1 MGSNGEAIGETMGD
15 AGARPAPTASRLRS
29 SRFPIA
35 FLLLPARGP
44 ASLAAMPYVKIGIA
58 QNRREARMES
68 NWLTKNKRTLALVII
83 LTLAVW
89 MLYNVRRDLMST
101 LSPFIYAAVFAY
113 LLNPLINLLERR
125 GIKRFWSSLLTVLII
140 FFGLIAFF
148 SVFIP
153 TVVSDVT
160 TVIRRLSLNIGTLR
174 RLFDEAVA
182 VVEGWF
188 GGNLN
193 AEGRLSDM
201 LNAGI
206 SALSEGLTR
215 ILGSLNSLI
224 DIFLIPVITFYLLKD
239 KDLLLRDI
247 SSTLREPQRG
257 RIQEVGRGI
266 NRLLSGYVKGKLLI
280 SFFIGVFTGLGCM
293 LIGLP
298 NALTIGIVAALFDLI
313 PYFGPYLGGMLPILI
328 ALIGPTPIKAL
339 WVVILIVVIQQ
350 VESNLI
356 TPRVLSERV
365 GLHPL
370 VVMFSVMFFGSVMGI
385 PGMILGVPIMAV
397 LLAVI
402 QAAINWDR
410 KAEKK
415 EEQQEATAES
425 ASADEVL

>member
-1 MGSNGEAIGETMGD
+1 
-15 AGARPAPTASRLRS
+15 
-29 SRFPIA
+29 
-35 FLLLPARGP
+35 
-44 ASLAAMPYVKIGIA
+44 
-58 QNRREARMES
+58 MES

-83 LTLAVW
+83 LTLAAW

-160 TVIRRLSLNIGTLR
+160 TVIRRLSLNMGTLR

-188 GGNLN
+188 GGTLGV
-193 AEGRLSDM
+193 EDRLSDM

-247 SSTLREPQRG
+247 SATLREPQRG

-298 NALTIGIVAALFDLI
+298 NVLTIGIVAGLFDLI
-313 PYFGPYLGGMLPILI
+313 PYFGPYLGGALPILI

-339 WVVILIVVIQQ
+339 WVVILIVIIQQ

-415 EEQQEATAES
+415 EEPQEAAAEP
-425 ASADEVL
+425 APANPGETP

>member
-1 MGSNGEAIGETMGD
+1 MESNGEAIGETMETQVSVLPPLLPGCE
-15 AGARPAPTASRLRS
+15 AAVSPPLSH
-29 SRFPIA
+29 RFPTHT
-35 FLLLPARGP
+35 
-44 ASLAAMPYVKIGIA
+44 PYVKIGIT

-83 LTLAVW
+83 LTLAAW

-160 TVIRRLSLNIGTLR
+160 TVIRRLSLNMGTLR

-247 SSTLREPQRG
+247 SATLHEPQRG

-339 WVVILIVVIQQ
+339 WVVILIVIIQQ

-397 LLAVI
+397 LLAII

-415 EEQQEATAES
+415 EEPQEAAAES
-425 ASADEVL
+425 ASADEVS